1 MRFALTFIVFLILNF
16 SALSIGTLLMN
27 NGPDSEWYTSLQQ
40 APWTPVGWV
49 FGAAWTCVMIF
60 FSVYM
65 TFLYQNLR
73 ANKVYI
79 LFCSQYI
86 LNVLWNFIF
95 FNQKETFWG
104 LIIILILLLLTFYF
118 LIAFKTIL
126 KNYRLFVLPYCI
138 WLLMAASLNLY
149 IVIYN

>member
-104 LIIILILLLLTFYF
+104 LIIILILLLMTFYF

-126 KNYRLFVLPYCI
+126 KNYRWFVLPYCI
-138 WLLMAASLNLY
+138 WLLMATSLNLY

>member
-1 MRFALTFIVFLILNF
+1 MRFALTFLVFLVLNF

-65 TFLYQNLR
+65 TFLYQNLK
-73 ANKVYI
+73 ATKVYV
-79 LFCSQYI
+79 LFFSQFI
-86 LNVLWNFIF
+86 LNVLWNYIF

-104 LIIILILLLLTFYF
+104 LIIILLLLLLTFYF
-118 LIAFKTIL
+118 LIAFKSIL
-126 KNYRLFVLPYCI
+126 KNFRLFVLPYCI
-138 WLLMAASLNLY
+138 WLLIAASLNLY